1 MSKKFAITTLLLLSV
16 GVMAQQAGQQ
26 PVYPKGSSPR
36 SQQPAKDGTTQTTQ
50 AFAPDA
56 HDRLLEGCVAGTRDN
71 LILTDATGK
80 VYQLRGETAKL
91 AEHIGQQASV
101 TGTDAPRDGSGA
113 VETQLTFVVKKVAM
127 IASVCSAS
135 K

>member
-1 MSKKFAITTLLLLSV
+1 MKKIYVIAALFVIPIW
-16 GVMAQQAGQQ
+16 VMARPVGQQ
-26 PVYPKGSSPR
+26 SVYPNGA
-36 SQQPAKDGTTQTTQ
+36 QMTQ
-50 AFAPDA
+50 ATQASESNAP
-56 HDRLLEGCVAGTRDN
+56 DRLLEGCVEGTRDN
-71 LILTDATGK
+71 LTLTEATGK